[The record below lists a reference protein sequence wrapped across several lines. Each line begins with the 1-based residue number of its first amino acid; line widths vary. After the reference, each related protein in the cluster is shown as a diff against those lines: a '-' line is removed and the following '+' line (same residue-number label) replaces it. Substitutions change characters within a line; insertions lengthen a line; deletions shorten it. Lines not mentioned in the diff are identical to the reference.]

1 MKKQKPNRMSKKN
14 RKYIK
19 GSAAHY
25 RRKLTQ
31 FNQREA
37 EKTGIVSP
45 RRLARSVGVF
55 VGQVTDEISANKA
68 AYNWKAYVEGVIKHP
83 REFRAMMNPVKDI
96 RDCSGHTGRVIRK
109 VEG

>member
-37 EKTGIVSP
+37 RKNGIISP

-96 RDCSGHTGRVIRK
+96 RDSSGRVIRK

>member
-1 MKKQKPNRMSKKN
+1 MKKRKP
-14 RKYIK
+14 RKFISGTKEY
-19 GSAAHY
+19 G
-25 RRKLTQ
+25 RRKRTQ
-31 FNQREA
+31 YFQREA
-37 EKTGIVSP
+37 RKNGIISP

-96 RDCSGHTGRVIRK
+96 RDSSGHTGRVIRK

>member
-1 MKKQKPNRMSKKN
+1 MKKRKP
-14 RKYIK
+14 RKFISGTKEYE
-19 GSAAHY
+19 
-25 RRKLTQ
+25 RRKRTQ
-31 FNQREA
+31 YFQREA
-37 EKTGIVSP
+37 RKNGIISP

-96 RDCSGHTGRVIRK
+96 RDSSGRVIRK